1 MARANVSVGA
11 TYSGRSM
18 DEDHSSLIALG
29 REISTIKAEIVSIR
43 AAIERIRET
52 AEKLDARVETLA
64 AMQNFIRGGV
74 AASVFLFGLVAGGI
88 ITLLI

>member
-1 MARANVSVGA
+1 
-11 TYSGRSM
+11 M
-18 DEDHSSLIALG
+18 DQQDDHSSLVALG

-43 AAIERIRET
+43 SALEHIRET
-52 AEKLDARVETLA
+52 ADKLDSRVEILA

-74 AASVFLFGLVAGGI
+74 AASVFLLGLVAGGI